1 MKFFKPKDFNFQDGP
16 DVRPFS
22 ENQLRSA
29 AYCANQKLEKELTEV
44 KLLERHDRHCIYI
57 NGPGFYKVEYK
68 EKCKH
73 PAEKVESYYKKPCD
87 STSKY
92 FKCECGVIV
101 TAQKFYEVEE

>member
-1 MKFFKPKDFNFQDGP
+1 MKFFKPEDFEDFVD
-16 DVRPFS
+16 
-22 ENQLRSA
+22 ENSDYAEHCAEA
-29 AYCANQKLEKELTEV
+29 ANAKLQKELTEV
-44 KLLERHDRHCIYI
+44 KLLERHYRHCIYI